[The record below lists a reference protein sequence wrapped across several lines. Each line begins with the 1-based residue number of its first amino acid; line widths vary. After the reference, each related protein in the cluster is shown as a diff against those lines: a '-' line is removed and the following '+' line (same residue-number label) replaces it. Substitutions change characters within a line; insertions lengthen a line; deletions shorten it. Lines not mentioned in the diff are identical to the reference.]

1 VSPARPLFLA
11 LATASLAGLGSLGS
25 LGCGRR
31 ATAADCQLIVDR
43 SVELQS
49 QEMSETDPAT
59 LQERERRIRAA
70 LEAEIKECESR
81 RVTDRTMACVQAA
94 KSSKELE
101 ACLR

>member
-1 VSPARPLFLA
+1 VSPRLLLCPAIA
-11 LATASLAGLGSLGS
+11 IASLAGLAST
-25 LGCGRR
+25 GCGRR

-49 QEMSETDPAT
+49 QEMSETDPTT

-70 LEAEIKECESR
+70 LEPEIKECESR

-101 ACLR
+101 TCLR

>member
-1 VSPARPLFLA
+1 MTSPRHLIGIA
-11 LATASLAGLGSLGS
+11 LATASFPGGV

-31 ATAADCQLIVDR
+31 ATQADCQLIVDR
-43 SVELQS
+43 SVELQA
-49 QEMSETDPAT
+49 QESNETDPAA
-59 LQERERRIRAA
+59 LKERERRIRAA

>member
-1 VSPARPLFLA
+1 VRSRQWLGLA
-11 LATASLAGLGSLGS
+11 LSAASLQG

-49 QEMSETDPAT
+49 KAQSDTDPTAI
-59 LQERERRIRAA
+59 QERERRIRAA
-70 LEAEIKECESR
+70 LEAEIKQCETR

-94 KSSKELE
+94 STSEE
-101 ACLR
+101 IETCLR